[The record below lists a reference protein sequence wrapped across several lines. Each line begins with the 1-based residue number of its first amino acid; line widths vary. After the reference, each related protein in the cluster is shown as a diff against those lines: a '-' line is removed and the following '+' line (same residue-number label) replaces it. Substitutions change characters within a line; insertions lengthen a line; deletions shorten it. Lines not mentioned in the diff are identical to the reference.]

1 MLQYWHEGN
10 YEAFYEAVITEDTAL
25 DDLGTEQ
32 PALLKEFDDKFF
44 TQRDNKMADYIDN
57 LLKTE
62 GSNTYFVVVGT
73 AYFISEYSVIDRLK
87 EKGYKVDS
95 LK

>member
-1 MLQYWHEGN
+1 M
-10 YEAFYEAVITEDTAL
+10 
-25 DDLGTEQ
+25 
-32 PALLKEFDDKFF
+32 KEFEDKLF

-57 LLKTE
+57 LLKTK

-73 AYFISEYSVIDRLK
+73 AHCISEYNVIDRLK
-87 EKGYKVDS
+87 EKGYNVDS